1 MAYKVVSV
9 TVTTSGLYVVYCTK
23 LVKSCV
29 SVNVVFQME
38 TYTRDKK
45 KAGALKQVTRVR
57 AWELL

>member
-29 SVNVVFQME
+29 SVNVEFFRWKPTQGIK
-38 TYTRDKK
+38 RR
-45 KAGALKQVTRVR
+45 Q
-57 AWELL
+57 EL